1 VKMPR
6 KDDLEEVNLKFS
18 RYKKQQKRK
27 KAKIN
32 FKAIDKIVDYVS
44 GNLSKKEM
52 KEVDKRAKK
61 LAKEQGWKE
70 AKNG

>member
-1 VKMPR
+1 MPR